1 MDPRDFRFRWFLVVA
16 FAALLVAAAL
26 RHVIHIY
33 GGIERQSIGL
43 AALIGAAVLCVLV
56 LLLAK
61 IRR

>member
-1 MDPRDFRFRWFLVVA
+1 MDPRDFSLRWFLTVA

-26 RHVIHIY
+26 RHIIHIY

-43 AALIGAAVLCVLV
+43 VALIGAAVLCLLV
-56 LLLAK
+56 LLSAK